1 MPFKRICGISINTYL
16 VFVTELV
23 YFLLILG
30 AKKGFTQEIELP
42 QTTVSQQNSN
52 SSEENIFKLDSD
64 VDKQLIKIDEI
75 NFVGNTVFSEA
86 QLKKAISSLDGEELT
101 VDKLISLRTQI
112 TNLYSNNGYIS
123 SAAFLPPQEITD
135 GKITFEIIEGSLESI
150 VINGRS
156 RLSEKYISSRLP
168 KIGTP
173 VKLDK
178 LNASLKKLKND
189 PLIDELKASLKQS
202 ELGKNVLVIDLKE
215 NKSFTTSLSTTNGYS
230 SSIGSLGGT
239 VGLNYHVLGLGDFV
253 NIDYTRTEGLDRFA
267 AGYSLPVNSQNGKI
281 GIKYTTA
288 DTEIIEEPVSAL
300 DIQADY
306 KAYEIGFTQPV
317 IQSDNNNLTV
327 SIQFEHIDSE
337 TFIDNDFS
345 FPFVDG
351 LEDGVSKISVIK
363 LVQEFYN
370 QQNNSSFAL
379 RSQFNVGLDLFDS
392 TVTTV
397 GTDSLFWSWQGQS
410 QWLKKIDD
418 LLLVSSLKLQL
429 SEDKLL
435 PLEQIAI
442 GGTNNVRG
450 YRSNLSL
457 GDNGVIATLEL
468 QIPLLNNRSK
478 INLIPFVDA
487 GTVWSNSRTAVDANT
502 LASVGLGISYQLGD
516 SIEARIDYGIPLID
530 VDAPEDI
537 STTQPFSFQLSYQL

>member
-1 MPFKRICGISINTYL
+1 MLFKRICGISINTYL
-16 VFVTELV
+16 VFITEFV
-23 YFLLILG
+23 YFFLILG
-30 AKKGFTQEIELP
+30 ASKGFTQETKTS
-42 QTTVSQQNSN
+42 QTTLSQDTN
-52 SSEENIFKLDSD
+52 SSEENNTFKLDSD
-64 VDKQLIKIDEI
+64 LNKQLIRIDEI
-75 NFVGNTVFSEA
+75 NFVGNTVFSKA
-86 QLKKAISSLDGEELT
+86 QLRKAISSLDGEELT
-101 VDKLISLRTQI
+101 IDKLISLRTQI
-112 TNLYSNNGYIS
+112 TDLYSDNGYIS

-135 GKITFEIIEGSLESI
+135 GKITFQIIEGVLADV
-150 VINGRS
+150 VIKGRS
-156 RLSEKYISSRLP
+156 RLSEKYLNSRLP

-173 VKLDK
+173 VKLDE
-178 LNASLKKLKND
+178 LNASLKKLKTD
-189 PLIDELKASLKQS
+189 PLIEELKASLKQS

-215 NKSFTTSLSTTNGYS
+215 NKSFTTSLSTTNSYS

-239 VGLNYHVLGLGDFV
+239 IGLNYHVLGLGDFV
-253 NIDYTRTEGLDRFA
+253 NLDYTRTEGLDRFA
-267 AGYSLPVNSQNGKI
+267 AGYSLPVNSQNGQI
-281 GIKYTTA
+281 RIKYTTA
-288 DTEIIEEPVSAL
+288 NTEIIEEPVSAL

-306 KAYEIGFTQPV
+306 KSYEINFTQPI
-317 IQSDNNNLTV
+317 IQSDNNNLIFSV
-327 SIQFEHIDSE
+327 ELEHIDSE

-351 LEDGVSKISVIK
+351 LEDGVSKISVIR

-410 QWLKKIDD
+410 QWLQKIDD
-418 LLLVSSLKLQL
+418 ILLVSSLKLQL
-429 SEDKLL
+429 SEDRLL

-442 GGTNNVRG
+442 GGINSIRG

-457 GDNGVIATLEL
+457 GDNGVIGTLEL

-478 INLIPFVDA
+478 INLIPFIDA
-487 GTVWSNSRTAVDANT
+487 GTVWSDSRTAVDANT
-502 LASVGLGISYQLGD
+502 LASIGLGVSYQLGNT
-516 SIEARIDYGIPLID
+516 IEARINYGIPLIN

-537 STTQPFSFQLSYQL
+537 STTQPFSFQFSFQP

>member
-281 GIKYTTA
+281 SIKYTTA